1 MSSSTENNISQSTVS
16 VVERLSAMLQKEVT
30 TSSRQRDYLDPSDPT
45 IIVTFDDRML
55 LVDWCYRV
63 VDHCQ
68 ISRESVASAMEMADR
83 FLSMHNNNMS
93 AAATANEALLDRH
106 KFQLL
111 IVTALY
117 VSIKVNERASVSS
130 GLFAEICKHAYTEQ
144 EIENME
150 LTLLEGLEWRCY
162 APTSYQIG
170 LSILSLIMPYVNT
183 SEATWSFLM
192 DEMKYQTE
200 HSIRD
205 YYFSTQRPSTIALAT
220 LFNAMGQ
227 ICSPERDEV
236 LDFFLRIIRLLD
248 FDQPDQ
254 VSKASQRLNCL
265 LQDDDQEVVTETTSQ
280 TLPVMGRRI
289 SLEVDTNKFVI

>member
-1 MSSSTENNISQSTVS
+1 MSMLTENISQTTVS
-16 VVERLSAMLQKEVT
+16 VVERLSAMLQKELT
-30 TSSRQRDYLDPSDPT
+30 TSSRKRDYLDPSDPT
-45 IIVTFDDRML
+45 IVTPDDRML
-55 LVDWCYRV
+55 LVDWCYRI

-68 ISRESVASAMEMADR
+68 FSRESVASAMEMADR
-83 FLSMHNNNMS
+83 FLSMPNNNMS
-93 AAATANEALLDRH
+93 AAAHEALHDRN

-117 VSIKVNERASVSS
+117 VSVKVNERVSVSS
-130 GLFAEICKHAYTEQ
+130 GLFAEMCKHAYTE
-144 EIENME
+144 EDFENME
-150 LTLLEGLEWRCY
+150 LTLLSGLEWRCY
-162 APTSYQIG
+162 APTASQVG

-205 YYFSTQRPSTIALAT
+205 YYFSTQRPSTVALAT

-227 ICSPERDEV
+227 ICSPERNEV
-236 LDFFLRIIRLLD
+236 LDFFLRIIKFFD

-254 VSKASQRLNCL
+254 VSKASKRLNCL
-265 LQDDDQEVVTETTSQ
+265 LQDDNQEVVTEVS
-280 TLPVMGRRI
+280 VRGRRI
-289 SLEVDTNKFVI
+289 SLEVVPNKLSNI

>member
-1 MSSSTENNISQSTVS
+1 MLTEENISQTTVS
-16 VVERLSAMLQKEVT
+16 VVERLSAMLQKELT
-30 TSSRQRDYLDPSDPT
+30 TSRKRDYLDPSDPT
-45 IIVTFDDRML
+45 IVTPDDRML
-55 LVDWCYRV
+55 LVDWCYRI

-68 ISRESVASAMEMADR
+68 FSRESVASAMEMADR
-83 FLSMHNNNMS
+83 FLSMPNNNMS
-93 AAATANEALLDRH
+93 AAAHEALHDRN

-117 VSIKVNERASVSS
+117 VSIKVNERVSVSS
-130 GLFAEICKHAYTEQ
+130 GLFAEMCKDAYTEE

-150 LTLLEGLEWRCY
+150 LTLLSGLEWRCY
-162 APTSYQIG
+162 APTAHQVG

-192 DEMKYQTE
+192 DEVKYQTE

-205 YYFSTQRPSTIALAT
+205 YYFSTQRPSTVALAT

-227 ICSPERDEV
+227 ICSPERNEV
-236 LDFFLRIIRLLD
+236 LDFFLRIIRYFD

-254 VSKASQRLNCL
+254 VSKASKRLHCL
-265 LQDDDQEVVTETTSQ
+265 LQDDNQEVVTETTSQ
-280 TLPVMGRRI
+280 TLPLRGRRI
-289 SLEVDTNKFVI
+289 SLEVVPNKLSNI